1 MLNVLGVKVGE
12 AREFRLIQIHH
23 EEFVRRRK
31 FCALR
36 SELLVE
42 IAYVL
47 SMTLECKRK
56 RSEDFK
62 RVMYCRIK
70 LISYV

>member
-12 AREFRLIQIHH
+12 TREFRLIQIHH
-23 EEFVRRRK
+23 EELVCRRK
-31 FCALR
+31 FCALG

-42 IAYVL
+42 VTHIL

-62 RVMYCRIK
+62 GV
-70 LISYV
+70 L